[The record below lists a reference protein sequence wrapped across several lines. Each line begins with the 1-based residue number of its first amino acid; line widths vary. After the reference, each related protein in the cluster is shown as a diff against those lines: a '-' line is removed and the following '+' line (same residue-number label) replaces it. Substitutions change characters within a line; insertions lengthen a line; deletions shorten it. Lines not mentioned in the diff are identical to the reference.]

1 MKTYKYLTLIS
12 ILFVAI
18 LMISNTVAIK
28 QIQIFGLFL
37 DGGTLLFPLSY
48 IFGDILT
55 EVYGYGE
62 DRKVIWYGFI
72 ASIVMAFNYWIV
84 SILPST
90 SDSFSLDVSN
100 AFNLVL
106 APAPRI
112 VLASLVAYFFGSFVN
127 SYIVAK
133 MKIFQKGKR
142 LYQRTISSTIIGQ
155 IFDTAIFITLAF
167 GGVFDWP
174 RIGVMIVSIYLF
186 KVAIE
191 ILFTPVTY
199 QLISFLKKQEG
210 VDQFDNHTD
219 FNLFGSNSSQL
230 AAL

>member
-1 MKTYKYLTLIS
+1 MKSYRYLTLIS

-48 IFGDILT
+48 IFGDVLT

-84 SILPST
+84 SMLPST
-90 SDSFSLDVSN
+90 PDAFSLDVSN

-106 APAPRI
+106 APTPRI
-112 VLASLVAYFFGSFVN
+112 VLASLIAYFFGSFVN

-133 MKIFQKGKR
+133 LKVLQKGQH
-142 LYQRTISSTIIGQ
+142 LYQRTIGSTVIGQ
-155 IFDTAIFITLAF
+155 MVDTTIFIILAF
-167 GGVFDWP
+167 GGIFEWP
-174 RIGVMIVSIYLF
+174 RIGMMIISIYFF

-191 ILFTPVTY
+191 ILFTPITY
-199 QLISFLKKQEG
+199 QVIRYLKKQEG
-210 VDQFDNHTD
+210 VDKYDYETD
-219 FNLFGSNSSQL
+219 FNPFHLTNSKS
-230 AAL
+230 

>member
-1 MKTYKYLTLIS
+1 MKSYKYLTLIS
-12 ILFVAI
+12 ILFVAV

-90 SDSFSLDVSN
+90 PDSFSLDVSA
-100 AFNLVL
+100 AFNLIL

-112 VLASLVAYFFGSFVN
+112 VFASLIAYFFGSFVN

-133 MKIFQKGKR
+133 LKVLQKGQR
-142 LYQRTISSTIIGQ
+142 LYQRTIGSTIIGQ
-155 IFDTAIFITLAF
+155 IVDTAIFIVLAF
-167 GGVFDWP
+167 GGVFEWE
-174 RIGVMIVSIYLF
+174 RIGMMIVSIYLF

-191 ILFTPVTY
+191 ILFTPITY
-199 QLISFLKKQEG
+199 QIINFLKKQEG
-210 VDQFDNHTD
+210 LDQYDTNTD
-219 FNLFGSNSSQL
+219 FNPFHLTNSKT
-230 AAL
+230 

>member
-72 ASIVMAFNYWIV
+72 ASIVMGFNYWIV

-90 SDSFSLDVSN
+90 PDSFSLEVSN

-142 LYQRTISSTIIGQ
+142 LYQRTIGSTIIGQ

-167 GGVFDWP
+167 GGVFDWS

-219 FNLFGSNSSQL
+219 FNPFHLTNSKS
-230 AAL
+230 